1 MEHDESPIAVYKIG
15 GSLFDLPDLF
25 DRLNALF
32 RNERTR
38 PLVVAGGGGA
48 ADLVREWDRLHGLG
62 ESRSHRLAIQ
72 SLSLGA
78 AFLADGLNGTIVAH
92 RESAEATWS
101 ATQIPVLDVAAFL
114 DCEVT
119 AGAEP
124 LPASWDVTSD
134 SIAAWVAERWPARL
148 TLVKS
153 ASPETALDRYVD
165 PYFATVCAGLEQR
178 VEWINLRGDQHGQLP
193 LATHPTEAPRLQPV
207 KVAI

>member
-78 AFLADGLNGTIVAH
+78 AFLADGLNGAIVAD
-92 RESAEATWS
+92 RESAEAAWS
-101 ATQIPVLDVAAFL
+101 EARIPVLDVAGFL
-114 DCEVT
+114 ERETT
-119 AGAEP
+119 AGADP

-148 TLVKS
+148 ALVKS
-153 ASPETALDRYVD
+153 ASPESALLPYVD
-165 PYFATVCAGLEQR
+165 PYFAAACAGLAR
-178 VEWINLRGDQHGQLP
+178 VEWIDLRGGERGWLSSEAHSTGQSCSRTLK
-193 LATHPTEAPRLQPV
+193 AG
-207 KVAI
+207 I